1 MRSFGLRSPLAPR
14 SVSRFVSL
22 VAVLWN
28 SFALAAVAALMAGG
42 CLALPA
48 RGAIVVAAAGTSAAG
63 NPVAF
68 RATLT
73 ILADELAIDLENV
86 SPVATREPA
95 DLLASFYFDI
105 SRDGK
110 RPRLDARSAGGQVVE
125 VLRNAPDRPVIY
137 TPPDAAGGKGTVVSG
152 LGESDLLA
160 TKRGDLTWQFRQFD
174 PAYEPL
180 AGFGLGTVGNSD
192 LSPANFDPKIVDGN
206 DFAIFRGGDLEPKG
220 NLAGRLL
227 ARELVR
233 FRFGLPDGWTEADVG
248 HRFTFGLGTSP
259 DSVIVVVVSEPKSWQ
274 TALFGGMALAGYGV
288 SRRGSQAA
296 RRAGQAAAAG
306 SGSGSGPPAASAS
319 SSAATGLTCRP
330 ISRDTKT
337 AM

>member
-1 MRSFGLRSPLAPR
+1 MRSSGPRPPLAAHFG
-14 SVSRFVSL
+14 VF
-22 VAVLWN
+22 WN
-28 SFALAAVAALMAGG
+28 SLALAAVAALVAAG

-48 RGAIVVAAAGTSAAG
+48 RGAVVVEAAGTSAAG

-68 RATLT
+68 RATLLV
-73 ILADELAIDLENV
+73 LADELAIDLENI

-105 SRDGK
+105 ERGGE
-110 RPRLDARSAGGQVVE
+110 RPDLEYRSAGGQVVE
-125 VLRNAPDRPVIY
+125 IVRDAADEPVIY
-137 TPPDAAGGKGTVVSG
+137 TPPEKAGGKGIVEPG
-152 LGESDLLA
+152 LGTSDLLA

-192 LSPANFDPKIVDGN
+192 LAPSSFDPKIVDGN

-220 NLAGRLL
+220 NLPGRLL

-233 FRFGLPDGWTEADVG
+233 FRFGLPGGWTEADLG
-248 HRFTFGLGTSP
+248 QRFTFGLGTSP
-259 DSVIVVVVSEPKSWQ
+259 DSVIVVTVNEPVTWK
-274 TALFGGMALAGYGV
+274 TTLLGLTGLAGCV
-288 SRRGSQAA
+288 AARRRSQAA
-296 RRAGQAAAAG
+296 RRGGQAGSAGCAHAG

-319 SSAATGLTCRP
+319 SSAAAGLTCSP